1 MFHSGDMTIALTS
14 LSPARIMAQRVPKK
28 KRKSDT
34 ARAVRAMVAV
44 WKCDQCGALMPLNN
58 SDKPPKRCSN
68 RATCGKMFFNG
79 KDS

>member
-1 MFHSGDMTIALTS
+1 MFHSGDITVALTS
-14 LSPARIMAQRVPKK
+14 LSPTSMMATRVPKK

-34 ARAVRAMVAV
+34 AHATRAMVAV
-44 WKCDQCGALMPLNN
+44 WKCSACGTYMPLNN

-79 KDS
+79 KQ